1 MKNYDRIGNEIESTE
16 TMKTKMTKALGLC
29 VLAGM
34 IVAGTVGAQSNEALL
49 KTLVK
54 KGVITEAEAEALRK
68 EVTQDSGGAVPEWV
82 QSISFKGD
90 LRLRYEQAHKSI
102 DGGNPARNRFRYRFR
117 YGATADLK
125 NNFKVGFRFA
135 SGSTSNPI
143 STNTTMDD
151 DGQNDTLA
159 IDQAYASWSDAG
171 FTMYGGKMPN
181 HSKTGWFL
189 DNAIIDTDY
198 TPEGVEL
205 HYVWDVGSK
214 STLGLNYGFWV
225 IDEVSTSSHDA
236 YLNIA
241 QAVFATQLTADTEA
255 QLGLGTYSVSG
266 FALRNDGSVG
276 TGNTIGQGFTPIML
290 DGALSF
296 KTSFAPVK
304 LFGTWLENQQAEAND
319 NAWRAGLKLG
329 SAKKAGQW
337 ELSYEYRVMEADSTY
352 DQLSESDFGAI
363 KGSAYEG
370 GTNIKGHIIK
380 ARYNIYDNWQ
390 TGLSLY
396 NTEPESGSGDSN
408 NCIQLDF
415 VWKF

>member
-1 MKNYDRIGNEIESTE
+1 
-16 TMKTKMTKALGLC
+16 MTKALGLC
-29 VLAGM
+29 FLAGM
-34 IVAGTVGAQSNEALL
+34 IAAGTVGAQSHEALL

-68 EVTQDSGGAVPEWV
+68 EVTQNSGGAVPEWV

-125 NNFKVGFRFA
+125 NSFKVGFRFA

-151 DGQNDTLA
+151 NGQNDTLA
-159 IDQAYASWSDAG
+159 IDQAYASWSDEG
-171 FTMYGGKMPN
+171 FTVYGGKMPN

-198 TPEGVEL
+198 TPEGAEL
-205 HYVWDVGSK
+205 HYVWDVGGK
-214 STLGLNYGFWV
+214 STLGLNYGLWV
-225 IDEVSTSSHDA
+225 IDEIETSSRDA

-241 QAVFATQLTADTEA
+241 QAVFATQLTGDTEVK
-255 QLGLGTYSVSG
+255 LGLGTYSVSG

-290 DGALSF
+290 DAALSF

-363 KGSAYEG
+363 KGSDYKG

-390 TGLSLY
+390 AGLSLY

>member
-1 MKNYDRIGNEIESTE
+1 MMKNR
-16 TMKTKMTKALGLC
+16 MAKTLGLGA
-29 VLAGM
+29 LAGM
-34 IVAGTVGAQSNEALL
+34 IAAGTAEAQSSDALL

-54 KGVITEAEAEALRK
+54 KGVITEAEADALRK
-68 EVTQDSGGAVPEWV
+68 AATNNPADAVPEWV

-125 NNFKVGFRFA
+125 NNFKVGFRLA
-135 SGSTSNPI
+135 SGSTGNPI

-151 DGQNDTLA
+151 NGQNDTLA
-159 IDQAYASWSDAG
+159 IDQAYVSWSDSR

-198 TPEGVEL
+198 TPEGAEW
-205 HYVWDVGSK
+205 HYSWDVGSK
-214 STLGLNYGFWV
+214 SSLDLNYGFWI
-225 IDEVSTSSHDA
+225 IDEIDTSSHDT

-241 QAVFATQLTADTEA
+241 QAVFTTDLNDDTQAR
-255 QLGLGTYSVSG
+255 LGLGTYSASG
-266 FALRNDGSVG
+266 SGLDNERNIRISSYNA
-276 TGNTIGQGFTPIML
+276 NTVGQGFTPIML

-304 LFGTWLENQQAEAND
+304 LFGTWLENQQAETND

-352 DQLSESDFGAI
+352 DQLSESDFNAI
-363 KGSAYEG
+363 KGSSFKG

-390 TGLSLY
+390 AGLSLY
-396 NTEPESGSGDSN
+396 NTEPESGSGDSSN
-408 NCIQLDF
+408 RIQLDF

>member
-1 MKNYDRIGNEIESTE
+1 
-16 TMKTKMTKALGLC
+16 MKTKMTKALGLC

-151 DGQNDTLA
+151 NGQNDTLA

-171 FTMYGGKMPN
+171 FTVYGGKIPN

-198 TPEGVEL
+198 TPEGAEL

-214 STLGLNYGFWV
+214 STLGLNYGLWV
-225 IDEVSTSSHDA
+225 IDEIETSSHDA

-241 QAVFATQLTADTEA
+241 QAVFATQLTGDTEA

>member
-1 MKNYDRIGNEIESTE
+1 MMKNR
-16 TMKTKMTKALGLC
+16 MAKTLGLGA
-29 VLAGM
+29 LAGM
-34 IVAGTVGAQSNEALL
+34 IAAGTAEAQSSEALL

-54 KGVITEAEAEALRK
+54 KGVITEAEADALRK
-68 EVTQDSGGAVPEWV
+68 EATQEPIGAVPEWV

-143 STNTTMDD
+143 STNQTMDD
-151 DGQNDTLA
+151 NGKNDTLA
-159 IDQAYASWSDAG
+159 IDQAYVSWSDSR

-198 TPEGVEL
+198 TPEGAEL
-205 HYVWDVGSK
+205 HYSWDVGSK
-214 STLGLNYGFWV
+214 SSLGLNYGFWI
-225 IDEVSTSSHDA
+225 IDDIKASSHDT

-241 QAVFATQLTADTEA
+241 QAVFTTDLNDDTQAR
-255 QLGLGTYSVSG
+255 LGLGTYSASG
-266 FALRNDGSVG
+266 SGLDTERNYPKLTSY
-276 TGNTIGQGFTPIML
+276 TGNTDGQGFTPIML

-304 LFGTWLENQQAEAND
+304 LFGTWLENQQAETND

-363 KGSAYEG
+363 KGSSFEG

-390 TGLSLY
+390 AGLSLY
-396 NTEPESGSGDSN
+396 NTEPESGSGNSN
-408 NCIQLDF
+408 NRIQLDF